1 MSNTGEVSAGERRQT
16 STTKVH
22 LNLKKPTLC
31 IKDFQMSR
39 ASSMPSYIIRAVL
52 ATLALSPVYCLL
64 AVAATNSKA
73 MREALVAD
81 YPLTRVGVVMFKND
95 YNRITQPGGIYA
107 VRVPGIYADVATT
120 ENVIVNT
127 NVANGQV
134 SQATGF
140 TAAFGGNTGRSRT
153 LNPNEKVYVTSLYVN
168 KNSVLLEL
176 LTVDMTTLGDGQ
188 GTRYRAELNVKLPG
202 LDDMT
207 PDDVKKAI
215 DIVITDPATASS
227 VESKTVKLEMSPDE
241 VKKILGNP
249 DKIVDLGQKQIYLYK
264 DMKITFIDAKV
275 TDVQ

>member
-1 MSNTGEVSAGERRQT
+1 
-16 STTKVH
+16 
-22 LNLKKPTLC
+22 
-31 IKDFQMSR
+31 MSR
-39 ASSMPSYIIRAVL
+39 VSSVPSYIIRAVL
-52 ATLALSPVYCLL
+52 ATLALSPVYSLS
-64 AVAATNSKA
+64 AGAANNSKA

-95 YNRITQPGGIYA
+95 YNRITQSGGIYA
-107 VRVPGIYADVATT
+107 VRVPGIYADVANT
-120 ENVIVNT
+120 ENVIVDT

-202 LDDMT
+202 LDEMT
-207 PDDVKKAI
+207 PDDVKKTI
-215 DIVITDPATASS
+215 DTVITDPATASA
-227 VESKTVKLEMSPDE
+227 VESKTIKLQMSPDE
-241 VKKILGNP
+241 VKKTLGNP
-249 DKIVDLGQKQIYLYK
+249 DKIVDLGQKQIYIYK